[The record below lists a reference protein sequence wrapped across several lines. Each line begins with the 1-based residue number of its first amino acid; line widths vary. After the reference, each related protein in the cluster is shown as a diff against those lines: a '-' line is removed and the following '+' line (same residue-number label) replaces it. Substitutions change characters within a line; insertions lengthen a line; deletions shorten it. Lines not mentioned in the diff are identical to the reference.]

1 MWFDAN
7 IKESLGALIM
17 LFIGLLLC
25 QILFNALIIYMTVID
40 YVLVNIGLSN
50 GVNIWVEL
58 LLWMVWLS
66 WVVFCIW

>member
-25 QILFNALIIYMTVID
+25 QILFNALIIYMNVID